1 MSEKLYSLVAKVM
14 SVPTESIT
22 DDSGPESIESW
33 SSFKGYVLLYE
44 LESEFKV
51 KFTIDE
57 AMDVKKISDI
67 KRHLANHGVLLND

>member
-1 MSEKLYSLVAKVM
+1 MSKRLYDLVAKVLN
-14 SVPTESIT
+14 VPVDLIS
-22 DDSGPESIESW
+22 DDSGPASIESW

-57 AMDVKKISDI
+57 AMDVKKVADI
-67 KRHLANHGVLLND
+67 KRHLANHGIRL